1 MSRGGWSIW
10 SSDSIRREGR
20 RGLLRG
26 TAGLAALMLGG
37 CGFRPL
43 HAPGGA
49 AGAEPGVAADLAA
62 TRIAFI
68 PERFGQLVRRGLQQR
83 LGTGG
88 VGEPKWELQVVP
100 ALSVDA
106 IGVQRDGSITRVRYL
121 ATANWSLMRIAP
133 REVVANG
140 FERSL
145 DAYNIQP
152 NQYFAGDSSREAT
165 ERRLAEQIADE
176 VVLRLAMRL
185 RSLRDGQAPRLIEP
199 VAPPPVM
206 AVPAVMP
213 SALGGALGTP
223 SPGLEGGGLG
233 GGIGGPLSV
242 PR

>member
-1 MSRGGWSIW
+1 MARGS
-10 SSDSIRREGR
+10 R
-20 RGLLRG
+20 RGFLGG
-26 TAGLAALMLGG
+26 TAGLAVLLAGG

-49 AGAEPGVAADLAA
+49 AGGSPDVAADLAA

-88 VGEPKWELQVVP
+88 VRDPKWELQVVP

-121 ATANWSLMRIAP
+121 ATANWSLMRITP

-176 VVLRLAMRL
+176 VVLRLAIRL
-185 RSLRDGQAPRLIEP
+185 RSLRDGQAPQLIEP
-199 VAPPPVM
+199 VPPAPVM
-206 AVPAVMP
+206 ADPAVAP
-213 SALGGALGTP
+213 SALGGALGTT
-223 SPGLEGGGLG
+223 SPGAEGGLG

>member
-1 MSRGGWSIW
+1 MARTRGRG
-10 SSDSIRREGR
+10 GR
-20 RGLLRG
+20 RGVLRG
-26 TAGLAALMLGG
+26 AAGLAALLAGG

-49 AGAEPGVAADLAA
+49 AGGDTDVMADLAA

-68 PERFGQLVRRGLQQR
+68 PDRFGQLVRRGLQRR

-88 VGEPKWELQVVP
+88 VGEPKWELVVVP

-133 REVVANG
+133 RELVANG

-165 ERRLAEQIADE
+165 ERRLAEQLSDE
-176 VVLRLAMRL
+176 VVLRLAIRL
-185 RSLRDGQAPRLIEP
+185 RSLRERQAPRLIEP
-199 VAPPPVM
+199 VAPPP
-206 AVPAVMP
+206 AMP
-213 SALGGALGTP
+213 DPGAAPNALGGALGTV
-223 SPGLEGGGLG
+223 SPGVEGGIG

>member
-1 MSRGGWSIW
+1 MSRA
-10 SSDSIRREGR
+10 GR
-20 RGLLRG
+20 RGVLRG
-26 TAGLAALMLGG
+26 AVGLAALLACG
-37 CGFRPL
+37 CGFRQL
-43 HAPGGA
+43 HAPVGA
-49 AGAEPGVAADLAA
+49 AGGDADVAADLAA

-83 LGTGG
+83 LGTAG
-88 VGEPKWELQVVP
+88 VSEPKWELQVVP

-133 REVVANG
+133 RELVANG

-165 ERRLAEQIADE
+165 ERRLAEQISDE
-176 VVLRLAMRL
+176 VVLRLAIRL
-185 RSLRDGQAPRLIEP
+185 RSLREGRAPQLIEP
-199 VAPPPVM
+199 IAPPPTM
-206 AVPAVMP
+206 ADPAVAP
-213 SALGGALGTP
+213 SALGGALGT
-223 SPGLEGGGLG
+223 SPGAEGGLS
-233 GGIGGPLSV
+233 GGIGGPLGA